1 MRTRRIRLER
11 DIACHVDSVVVFAYL
26 YPVSGAVCAF
36 VGLCV
41 KGVRALGGNLQRFG
55 GDFVLLSVEEFVAG
69 SAFEVSFHTGGNAIR
84 GSDLSYF
91 RINVSGCA
99 DGEFKL
105 GCRNFFFVCGEEF
118 VSDFAFLM
126 SGNAFFYA
134 CRGLFRNIF
143 VLVRVRIDGN
153 NEVCSGNFLAVD
165 KELMAIQAYLMFF
178 RAGGLACSFN
188 LIDRFESVLMS
199 ARSIG
204 VIGTSEHGKR

>member
-1 MRTRRIRLER
+1 M
-11 DIACHVDSVVVFAYL
+11 
-26 YPVSGAVCAF
+26 
-36 VGLCV
+36 GLCV

-55 GDFVLLSVEEFVAG
+55 GDFLFVCVEKFVAG

-105 GCRNFFFVCGEEF
+105 GCRNFLFVCVKEF
-118 VSDFAFLM
+118 VADFTFLV
-126 SGNAFFYA
+126 SGSAFFYT
-134 CRGLFRNIF
+134 CRRLFRNIF
-143 VLVRVRIDGN
+143 VLVRVRVDGN
-153 NEVCSGNFLAVD
+153 NEVGFGNFLAVD

-204 VIGTSEHGKR
+204 VIGTSEHGK